1 LTALVQRLYERVI
14 GYIHNREECF
24 NARVASEGRRSD
36 ARRPAAVS
44 ASVRGT
50 RINTAAEVTART
62 ATRMVL
68 LRRSRLALRPSPD
81 DDEDDAQVT
90 DGGQIHAG
98 AADGGS
104 LPASGTAAVSGVV
117 IAVL

>member
-50 RINTAAEVTART
+50 RINTAAEVTA
-62 ATRMVL
+62 TRMVL

-81 DDEDDAQVT
+81 DDEDDAQAT

>member
-81 DDEDDAQVT
+81 DDAQAA